1 MLKLVIYDIL
11 NVKKCKK
18 KKKKNTFV
26 TLKTTMREGGDTNGE
41 VCACFLAVCI

>member
-1 MLKLVIYDIL
+1 MIFYMLKIVQ
-11 NVKKCKK
+11 K

-41 VCACFLAVCI
+41 VCACFLVVCL